1 VGPAVDFIPN
11 TCHFYKI
18 SWEVF
23 FYYFFI
29 CLLNLVLNRNLRFT
43 RKNYEISSL
52 KKKTSFLA
60 CVYTTKSVNL
70 ISVSFIISGVFYY
83 FWPIERYA
91 SLFLSYFQ
99 HIY

>member
-43 RKNYEISSL
+43 RKNYEISVESSN
-52 KKKTSFLA
+52 KN
-60 CVYTTKSVNL
+60 VKS
-70 ISVSFIISGVFYY
+70 
-83 FWPIERYA
+83 
-91 SLFLSYFQ
+91 
-99 HIY
+99 